1 MIKIYC
7 QSLKNI
13 NINFFR
19 FVLAGAGGVDH
30 NQLIELADK
39 HFGKMT
45 GPEYDNIPDYIKSCR
60 YTGSEIRVRD
70 DTIPLAHVA
79 IAVEGIRN

>member
-1 MIKIYC
+1 
-7 QSLKNI
+7 
-13 NINFFR
+13 
-19 FVLAGAGGVDH
+19 
-30 NQLIELADK
+30 
-39 HFGKMT
+39 MT
-45 GPEYDNIPDYIKSCR
+45 GPACDEIPDYIKTCR

>member
-1 MIKIYC
+1 MKFQQCLKIKI
-7 QSLKNI
+7 L
-13 NINFFR
+13 FLFR

-30 NQLIELADK
+30 NQLIELANK
-39 HFGKMT
+39 HFGQMA
-45 GPEYDNIPDYIKSCR
+45 GPDYDAIPEYVKACR

-79 IAVEGIRN
+79 FAVEGI